1 MHPLPLVRYR
11 LFRWETHLKPRTMGW
26 TNTEDIFGDVDGLI
40 REQRGW
46 LTEEVVSHK
55 PLYIV
60 ISVSIPTEVYPSKI
74 SIRYSNEHFSG
85 DDPAEGA
92 RRWSPSVVQ
101 TGRSILDQGTTTTTH
116 ELVTF
121 LL

>member
-1 MHPLPLVRYR
+1 
-11 LFRWETHLKPRTMGW
+11 MGW

-60 ISVSIPTEVYPSKI
+60 ISVSIPMEVP
-74 SIRYSNEHFSG
+74 
-85 DDPAEGA
+85 
-92 RRWSPSVVQ
+92 V
-101 TGRSILDQGTTTTTH
+101 
-116 ELVTF
+116 
-121 LL
+121 